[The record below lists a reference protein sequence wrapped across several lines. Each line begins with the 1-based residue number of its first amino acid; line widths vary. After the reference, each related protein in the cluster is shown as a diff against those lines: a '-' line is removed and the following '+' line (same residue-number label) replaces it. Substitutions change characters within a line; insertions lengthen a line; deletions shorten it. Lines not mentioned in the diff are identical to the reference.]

1 VSEWVH
7 GTAVLAKE
15 NGILIRGGSGTGK
28 SQLAALLIA
37 RGARLIADDR
47 VHLSAC
53 HGRIIA
59 AALSAAGG
67 MLELRGR
74 GIVRVP
80 HERSAVIR
88 LVLDIVDESALAR
101 LPEADHLSAALLGI
115 RLPRQP
121 VPAAPA
127 QALMLV
133 DAALAAL

>member
-1 VSEWVH
+1 MSEWVH
-7 GTAVLAKE
+7 GTAVLVKAD
-15 NGILIRGGSGTGK
+15 GILIRGRSGAGK

-59 AALSAAGG
+59 TALSAAGG
-67 MLELRGR
+67 LLELRGR
-74 GIVRVP
+74 GIARVP
-80 HERSAVIR
+80 RERSAVIR

-101 LPEADHLSAALLGI
+101 LPEADHLSAVLLGV

-127 QALMLV
+127 QALTLM
-133 DAALAAL
+133 DAALAAP

>member
-1 VSEWVH
+1 
-7 GTAVLAKE
+7 
-15 NGILIRGGSGTGK
+15 
-28 SQLAALLIA
+28 
-37 RGARLIADDR
+37 
-47 VHLSAC
+47 
-53 HGRIIA
+53 
-59 AALSAAGG
+59 

-101 LPEADHLSAALLGI
+101 LPEADHLSAALLGVQ
-115 RLPRQP
+115 LPRQP

>member
-7 GTAVLAKE
+7 GTAVLARA
-15 NGILIRGGSGTGK
+15 NGILIRGRSGTGK

-37 RGARLIADDR
+37 RGARLVADDR

-59 AALSAAGG
+59 TALSAAGG

-74 GIVRVP
+74 GIVHVP
-80 HERSAVIR
+80 HERSAVVR

-101 LPEADHLSAALLGI
+101 LPEADHLFAALLGV

-133 DAALAAL
+133 DAALATL